1 VPPPPAPSPRGP
13 PTPRF
18 MPGPSL
24 LLSPRS
30 RQSHLLPL
38 FPFPLLHAKEPTE
51 KPHPATV
58 GLSMAPPPWSIPR
71 RAETT
76 PRSVSTSS
84 TSPARNRPGTL
95 QIAADDLY
103 SLRNLTSML
112 NGGFFDDSGER
123 RPSPAS
129 ATAR

>member
-84 TSPARNRPGTL
+84 TSPCKESSRDAANRRRRPLFFLST
-95 QIAADDLY
+95 
-103 SLRNLTSML
+103 
-112 NGGFFDDSGER
+112 GGFFDDSGER
-123 RPSPAS
+123 RPSLAS